1 MRGEYKFFPKEKAL
15 TPTKGGFYR
24 LITDNYWLV
33 HPDKGLAFYWMKG
46 DKGMGFPQCHTQK
59 IFLHHIE
66 NLSGEKVEVE
76 FLPAAWVPI
85 SLDEF
90 R

>member
-1 MRGEYKFFPKEKAL
+1 MRGEYKFLPKEKAL

-46 DKGMGFPQCHTQK
+46 DKGLGSPQCNK
-59 IFLHHIE
+59 DEIFVRHIE
-66 NLSGEKVEVE
+66 HLSGEKVEVE

-85 SLDEF
+85 SLDDF